1 MAFLRYALPAFIVLI
16 LGLQGYK
23 WYRIHQLASSREP
36 TPPSL
41 WKIVLLPWAALFLFF
56 VVLLAW
62 ALLEW
67 FIHR

>member
-23 WYRIHQLASSREP
+23 WYRISQLASSRKP

-41 WKIVLLPWAALFLFF
+41 WKIILLPWAALFLYFC
-56 VVLLAW
+56 VLLGW
-62 ALLEW
+62 TLVES